1 MTAGRPTKLT
11 DEARLQTKQY
21 IKICEDE
28 DIQQLTGLSVKGT
41 ELYKNKLNVHLPSI
55 EGLARYLH
63 VNKTTIYEW
72 CKEDEEFSNDIES
85 LRNKQAETLIN
96 KGLSGDYNPTIAKV
110 LLTKHGYRE
119 GVETDI
125 TTQGEKIQSSVL
137 PEVIA
142 EADRLLKERKLNEQ

>member
-63 VNKTTIYEW
+63 VNKTTIYE
-72 CKEDEEFSNDIES
+72 
-85 LRNKQAETLIN
+85 
-96 KGLSGDYNPTIAKV
+96 
-110 LLTKHGYRE
+110 
-119 GVETDI
+119 
-125 TTQGEKIQSSVL
+125 
-137 PEVIA
+137 
-142 EADRLLKERKLNEQ
+142 